1 MAPVKPSVRQF
12 SACFRSVRGDASFN
26 GAPRRF
32 LSSSVAAREELQTTT
47 PSTPPPPPPAAATPV
62 GPSKDEAVPKE
73 IPEYMQKWGELDPN
87 AVEQKRDERRLVR
100 REGIQ
105 PIGSRRRRAIIARTS
120 AAKAEQVPFEQ
131 LPYQCFQEARKVLL
145 ADREEKLKEIK
156 TQMLRIENLK
166 AQDPA
171 VSGSEAQ
178 KETRLRS
185 MQNHLNDLV
194 ILADINDPMV
204 KKKFEDGMGDMNK
217 PIYRYL
223 AEQKWRKYKRLVLE
237 QRIEQFNLVPDLL
250 PALNPIVDIDLAF
263 GRKNI
268 PAGDFVDSAIS
279 ENPPRL
285 NVQTFE
291 RGQKLVTV
299 VVVDA
304 DVPVPEKDSFTYRC
318 HFIASNISIAPD
330 QTSIPFTTLQQQST
344 KAEKA
349 GNVEEQKVALSWSP
363 PWAHKGAPYH
373 RMAIFVLEQKDAQPL
388 NISKIKSEKR
398 DGFILRSFVDR
409 MKLKPIG
416 ATLFR
421 TKWDESMEGIMK
433 RHGLEDEI
441 NVEFK
446 RKRIDPLPY
455 KKRTERMR

>member
-12 SACFRSVRGDASFN
+12 SACFRCVRGDATFN

-32 LSSSVAAREELQTTT
+32 FSSSTAAREELQTS
-47 PSTPPPPPPAAATPV
+47 STPPPPPPPASTPGDSAKDAAA
-62 GPSKDEAVPKE
+62 PKE
-73 IPEYMQKWGELDPN
+73 TPEYMKQWGELDPN
-87 AVEQKRDERRLVR
+87 AVELKRDERRLIR

-105 PIGSRRRRAIIARTS
+105 PIGSRRRRAIIARDS
-120 AAKAEQVPFEQ
+120 AAKAEQIPFEQ

-145 ADREEKLKEIK
+145 ADREEKLKDIK
-156 TQMLRIENLK
+156 TQIMRIENLK

-171 VSGSEAQ
+171 VSGGEA
-178 KETRLRS
+178 KKATRLRS
-185 MQNHLNDLV
+185 MQNHLNDLIV
-194 ILADINDPMV
+194 LADINDPMV
-204 KKKFEDGMGDMNK
+204 KKKFEDGEGDMNK

-223 AEQKWRKYKRLVLE
+223 ADQKWRKWKRLVLE
-237 QRIEQFNLVPDLL
+237 QRVEQFNLVPDLL
-250 PALNPIVDIDLAF
+250 PALDPIADVDLAF

-268 PAGDFVDSAIS
+268 PIGDFVDSAIS

-304 DVPVPEKDSFTYRC
+304 DVPLPEKDKLTYRC
-318 HFIASNISIAPD
+318 HFIASNIPIAPD
-330 QTSIPFTTLQQQST
+330 QTSIPLSRIQQQSRKT
-344 KAEKA
+344 E
-349 GNVEEQKVALSWSP
+349 NVEEQQVALEWSP

-373 RMAIFVLEQKDAQPL
+373 RLAIFVLEQQDAKAL
-388 NISKIKSEKR
+388 NISRIKAEKR

-409 MKLKPIG
+409 NKLKPIG
-416 ATLFR
+416 VTLFR
-421 TKWDESMEGIMK
+421 TKWDESMEGVMM
-433 RHGLEDEI
+433 RNGLEKEV

-446 RKRIDPLPY
+446 RKKIEPLPY
-455 KKRTERMR
+455 KRRTERMR